1 MGRGLG
7 KVLSESK
14 SEAELALSGNLAFW
28 TDCNAERMDTL
39 FRRSCLFRPKWDEKH
54 FADGETYGDHTIRVA
69 IENSTATYG
78 GDSGKASPPNHSSA
92 SVCIADVQSRPVQW
106 LWRGWIPKGKV
117 TLLEGDPGLAKS
129 LLTLDLAARITKGL
143 PMPDGA
149 HCERGSVVIVNA
161 EDGLEDTVKPR
172 LEVAGADILRCHWL
186 NFSLEDGQQTLVI
199 PNRMDALKKKIEESK
214 AVLVIIDPFVAYLEK
229 RINSWNDQDVRRAMA
244 VLSQL
249 AEQTGAAIVL
259 IRHLNKKEDV
269 KNKMYR
275 GGGSIGIIAAVRSGL
290 LVALDSHDSSLRVLS
305 SNKAN
310 LSAAPTPLLF
320 GVESVEYDGS
330 EEGMPQIVW
339 HGKQSQAARH
349 SASSNVHENNSAL
362 EDAKEFLRESLGQR
376 PQQST
381 QLYRDAKDS
390 KISIATLLRAKT
402 ELKVKS
408 VRNGFGDE
416 GIWFWKLSPEG

>member
-1 MGRGLG
+1 
-7 KVLSESK
+7 
-14 SEAELALSGNLAFW
+14 
-28 TDCNAERMDTL
+28 
-39 FRRSCLFRPKWDEKH
+39 
-54 FADGETYGDHTIRVA
+54 
-69 IENSTATYG
+69 
-78 GDSGKASPPNHSSA
+78 
-92 SVCIADVQSRPVQW
+92 
-106 LWRGWIPKGKV
+106 
-117 TLLEGDPGLAKS
+117 
-129 LLTLDLAARITKGL
+129 
-143 PMPDGA
+143 
-149 HCERGSVVIVNA
+149 
-161 EDGLEDTVKPR
+161 
-172 LEVAGADILRCHWL
+172 
-186 NFSLEDGQQTLVI
+186 
-199 PNRMDALKKKIEESK
+199 
-214 AVLVIIDPFVAYLEK
+214 
-229 RINSWNDQDVRRAMA
+229 MA

-290 LVALDSHDSSLRVLS
+290 LVAPDSHDSSLRVLS

-320 GVESVEYDGS
+320 GVESVEYGGS

-339 HGKQSQAARH
+339 HGKQSQAARY